1 VSLNLPPARRRGN
14 RLSPVD
20 VTALT
25 PRKRDRPEIREY
37 SHAEAV
43 MAGKTKRLAKTV
55 VALAATALTQKAI
68 EQALKS
74 RPMRKKAARLQK
86 AVSERA
92 RATGKVA
99 AKKVKR
105 LVKAAR

>member
-1 VSLNLPPARRRGN
+1 VSFNLPRSRQRGN
-14 RLSPVD
+14 RRLSGN

-25 PRKRDRPEIREY
+25 PRIRDRPEIREY
-37 SHAEAV
+37 SHAEAI

-55 VALAATALTQKAI
+55 VALAATALTQRAVEK
-68 EQALKS
+68 ALKS
-74 RPMRKKAARLQK
+74 RTVRKKATQLQK
-86 AVSERA
+86 VVSERA